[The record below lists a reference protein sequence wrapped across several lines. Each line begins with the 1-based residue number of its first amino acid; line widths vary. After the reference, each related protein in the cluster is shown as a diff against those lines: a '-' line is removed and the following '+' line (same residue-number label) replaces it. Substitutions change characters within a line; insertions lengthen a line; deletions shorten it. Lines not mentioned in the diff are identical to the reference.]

1 VSAGETPETILSQY
15 PLLRPEQTPA
25 AIAYAAAPAY
35 ERVVPI
41 PRVGMRFKLDENVP
55 LAAREPLTE

>member
-15 PLLRPEQTPA
+15 PLLRPEQIPA
-25 AIAYAAAPAY
+25 AIADAEALAY